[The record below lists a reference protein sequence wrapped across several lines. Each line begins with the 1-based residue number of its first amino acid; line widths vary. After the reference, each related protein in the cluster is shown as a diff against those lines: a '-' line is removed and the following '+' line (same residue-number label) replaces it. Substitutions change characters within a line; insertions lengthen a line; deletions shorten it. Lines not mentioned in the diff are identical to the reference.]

1 MNKPLT
7 RTLDEADQQLSFATV
22 VAVYAPLPLI
32 LAAAAVL
39 F

>member
-7 RTLDEADQQLSFATV
+7 STLDDVDLQVSVATIA
-22 VAVYAPLPLI
+22 AVYAPLPLI
-32 LAAAAVL
+32 LGAAAVL